1 MANDAFVAFWAGAC
15 CGLVFGV
22 MFTAVFAA
30 TAMRTERT
38 EKTDIIEEEL
48 DKYINNRRSDNV

>member
-22 MFTAVFAA
+22 MFAAVFAA
-30 TAMRTERT
+30 TALRIERT

>member
-15 CGLVFGV
+15 CGLVFGI
-22 MFTAVFAA
+22 MFSAVFAA
-30 TAMRTERT
+30 TAMRIERT